1 MYAAPNQGDSGALG
15 GARIGEKEMEDYL
28 LGKRR
33 VDEVLGAGE
42 KNVGWW
48 LKQCW
53 WQIGASHREFIALQN
68 PNTARDTAS
77 KIREDPLLA
86 IKKQEQA
93 ALAALMNRPDIRK
106 QLKAVKKE
114 EKETKEDKEER
125 RARKKAEKEVRRW
138 GMPGC
143 S

>member
-1 MYAAPNQGDSGALG
+1 
-15 GARIGEKEMEDYL
+15 
-28 LGKRR
+28 
-33 VDEVLGAGE
+33 
-42 KNVGWW
+42 
-48 LKQCW
+48 
-53 WQIGASHREFIALQN
+53 
-68 PNTARDTAS
+68 
-77 KIREDPLLA
+77 LA